1 MGSAHPRG
9 HGCAVC
15 VYIYIYLFIFINVSQ
30 MHMSQTAAK
39 AVSDVICFKCH
50 LLAWSVN
57 ERPVLQVCLK
67 AETEA
72 EGVTEGELVSVCV
85 SFRHLR
91 RAGGGRGGKKKNQSI
106 YSLTLARYLCSV
118 MGSRGGTWTST
129 DEPGQTRH
137 RHRCFS
143 FLPHS

>member
-1 MGSAHPRG
+1 
-9 HGCAVC
+9 
-15 VYIYIYLFIFINVSQ
+15 

-39 AVSDVICFKCH
+39 AVSDVICIKCH
-50 LLAWSVN
+50 QLVWSVN
-57 ERPVLQVCLK
+57 QRPVLQVCLK

-72 EGVTEGELVSVCV
+72 EGVTEGELVSVCFIP
-85 SFRHLR
+85 SPKACR
-91 RAGGGRGGKKKNQSI
+91 RRERGKKKNQSI

-137 RHRCFS
+137 RHRGFS